1 MASTHQ
7 TQIIKIGNSNG
18 IRIPKEYLQ
27 SFETKNVMINLV
39 NNSLVI
45 TPITSK
51 ILPRASWDSIM
62 SKMSVD
68 NENDFSDFDITLND
82 GLDDL

>member
-1 MASTHQ
+1 
-7 TQIIKIGNSNG
+7 
-18 IRIPKEYLQ
+18 
-27 SFETKNVMINLV
+27 
-39 NNSLVI
+39 LVI

-51 ILPRASWDSIM
+51 ILPRASWGSIM